1 MPPKPSTG
9 KPAVST
15 PTSRGVNRKNADRT
29 PDSDMDSPEYK
40 RPHEDLKLEIRKFI
54 SDKLDE
60 LRNDLKADNE
70 SLHRQISELR
80 EEIARKDEII
90 RTLEGNVLNAVS
102 TANKV
107 RDELFV
113 KSERITALEL
123 AVDELEQYGR
133 RTSVRISG
141 LGPLNLGTDFKA
153 IVADV
158 AEAMACD
165 VDPSEIDRAHPV
177 GKDGQQLIVKFTT
190 YTARAKFFES
200 RRRLKDKR
208 RNVFINEDLTARRH
222 RMLQRLLAS
231 RKEKKI
237 DNTWTK
243 DGRIFALVKG
253 KRLLIR
259 NDADIDNLLS
269 QG

>member
-1 MPPKPSTG
+1 MPPKPSNG
-9 KPAVST
+9 KQVGT
-15 PTSRGVNRKNADRT
+15 PTGRGVNRKIADRS
-29 PDSDMDSPEYK
+29 PDSEMDSPDYK
-40 RPHEDLKLEIRKFI
+40 RHNDDLKSEIRRFI
-54 SDKLDE
+54 SNKIDE

-70 SLHRQISELR
+70 ALHKQISDLR
-80 EEIARKDEII
+80 EEISRKDDII
-90 RTLEGNVLNAVS
+90 RTLEGNVLNVIS

-141 LGPLNLGTDFKA
+141 LGPFKVGTDFKA
-153 IVADV
+153 VVADV
-158 AEAMACD
+158 AEAMAC
-165 VDPSEIDRAHPV
+165 VFDPSEIDRAHPV
-177 GKDGQQLIVKFTT
+177 GKDGHQLIVKFTT

-200 RRRLKDKR
+200 RRKLKDKR
-208 RNVFINEDLTARRH
+208 SNVFINEDLTGRRH

-231 RKEKKI
+231 RKDKKI

-253 KRLLIR
+253 KKLLIR
-259 NDADIDNLLS
+259 NDAEIDNLLS